1 MAFMVVKSMFGLSLT
16 HLKLLGH
23 MECIHV
29 SSISL
34 LVSIFVI
41 ICIVLRA
48 MLCQSISFDLPSDLS
63 LLRWITSMKP
73 KLSIQVRNTLITSSY
88 GPPNQIL
95 DVQPN
100 NILLGID
107 DESILTE
114 MEEDEISNPAPRK
127 QLCDRTI
134 YATRA
139 MPLTSGEPNLADLG
153 EARFAK
159 EKQTGL
165 IMPSVYRAPEVML
178 GMNWDNKVDIWAMGQ
193 MVSGPTGCSD
203 IY

>member
-1 MAFMVVKSMFGLSLT
+1 
-16 HLKLLGH
+16 
-23 MECIHV
+23 
-29 SSISL
+29 
-34 LVSIFVI
+34 
-41 ICIVLRA
+41 
-48 MLCQSISFDLPSDLS
+48 
-63 LLRWITSMKP
+63 MKP
-73 KLSIQVRNTLITSSY
+73 KLSIRVRNTLITSSY
-88 GPPNQIL
+88 DPPNQIL

-107 DESILTE
+107 DESILAE

-178 GMNWDNKVDIWAMGQ
+178 GMNWDNKVDIWALGQ